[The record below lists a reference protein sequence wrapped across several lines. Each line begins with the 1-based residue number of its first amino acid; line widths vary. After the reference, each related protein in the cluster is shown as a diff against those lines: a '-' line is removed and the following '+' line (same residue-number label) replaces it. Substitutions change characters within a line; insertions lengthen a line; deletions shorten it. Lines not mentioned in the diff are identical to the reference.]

1 MLKSKPKTRWSRE
14 FKLRALAQ
22 MEEAPDVSALAKQL
36 GVQRELLY
44 IWRRKFRSG
53 GAAAL
58 LALGQRP
65 NSARPFD
72 ETSAASSPETNEA
85 GQRRI
90 ADLER
95 KVGQQQLE
103 LDFFRAALRHVKEQ
117 RPKQGGP
124 GETPST
130 R

>member
-22 MEEAPDVSALAKQL
+22 MEAAPDVSALAKQL

-53 GAAAL
+53 GADGL

-72 ETSAASSPETNEA
+72 APSPTASPATNDTE
-85 GQRRI
+85 QRRI
-90 ADLER
+90 AELER

-103 LDFFRAALRHVKEQ
+103 LDFFRAALRHVREQ
-117 RPKQGGP
+117 RLKKGGP
-124 GETPST
+124 GETPSM

>member
-1 MLKSKPKTRWSRE
+1 VLQSKPKTRWSRE

-22 MEEAPDVSALAKQL
+22 MEEAPDVTALAQQL

-53 GAAAL
+53 GADAL
-58 LALGQRP
+58 LALGQRS

-72 ETSAASSPETNEA
+72 ETSVASLPEANGGE
-85 GQRRI
+85 QRRI
-90 ADLER
+90 AELER
-95 KVGQQQLE
+95 KIGQQQLE
-103 LDFFRAALRHVKEQ
+103 LDFFRAALRHVREQ
-117 RPKQGGP
+117 RLKKGAP